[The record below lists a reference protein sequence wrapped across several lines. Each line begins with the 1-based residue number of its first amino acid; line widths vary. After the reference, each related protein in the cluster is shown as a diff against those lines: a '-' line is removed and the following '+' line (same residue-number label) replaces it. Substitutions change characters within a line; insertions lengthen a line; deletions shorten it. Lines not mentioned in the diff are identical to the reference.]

1 MIDRNTI
8 RGMYVHPFY
17 SYRSSYDVPE
27 EYVRN
32 ITKFIEVPFSERF
45 EIPVCL
51 LYDFTNRDNRR
62 IIGQEGVTLVKP
74 LRTGNKQS
82 RYKSIER
89 AMQDALTMP
98 FQDYLWTSLVKEGT
112 ETILYYVTNGMILN
126 ADLYPIMVA
135 SWEMEYTEDRLRYVR
150 PVLRISPEC
159 FINTTGAMEKL
170 IVRKILP
177 VALQEKVPSYL
188 GGSEESCIETDSL
201 LRPIKVEI
209 ENIPFCIKEVDTP
222 SISTSNKALL
232 QIGLDNL
239 EELLT

>member
-17 SYRSSYDVPE
+17 SYRSSHDVPE
-27 EYVRN
+27 EYVRY

-51 LYDFTNRDNRR
+51 LCDFTDRDNRR

-74 LRTGNKQS
+74 LRTGNIQS
-82 RYKSIER
+82 RYKSLER
-89 AMQDALTMP
+89 AMQDALTIP
-98 FQDYLWTSLVKEGT
+98 FQDYLWASLVKEGT
-112 ETILYYVTNGMILN
+112 ETILYYVTHGMILN
-126 ADLYPIMVA
+126 KDLYPIMMA
-135 SWEMEYTEDRLRYVR
+135 SWEMECTDKFRYVR
-150 PVLRISPEC
+150 PILRISPEC

-177 VALQEKVPSYL
+177 VALQGEVESYF
-188 GGSEESCIETDSL
+188 GGSEESCIEADSL
-201 LRPIKVEI
+201 RRSIKVEI
-209 ENIPFCIKEVDTP
+209 GDVPFCIKGVDTP

-232 QIGLDNL
+232 QVGLDNL